1 MHRIKIMKRKLLTCL
16 LASMLTIAAFGQT
29 DKDEIKRIFID
40 YFQTVEQ
47 RDNAKTLNYIYPEV
61 FRHFPKDRMLE
72 AMDKMKADTTT
83 ATTMGDAV
91 VASISETLEIDG
103 VKYALIRYSFR
114 MTMTMMTADEN
125 SNIDQEENF
134 NSADF
139 TYEMLK
145 EKYGEKNVNYDR
157 EHNKLD
163 VNVTNEMYAIN
174 APAYKEWKFL
184 EKKESMKPVLE
195 KLLPK
200 KVLKKL

>member
-1 MHRIKIMKRKLLTCL
+1 
-16 LASMLTIAAFGQT
+16 MLTIAAFGQT
-29 DKDEIKRIFID
+29 DKDEIKRIFDD

-47 RDNAKTLNYIYPEV
+47 RDNAKTLNYIYPEL
-61 FRHFPKDRMLE
+61 FYHFPKERMLE
-72 AMDKMKADTTT
+72 AMDKMKADKTT
-83 ATTMGDAV
+83 AVTMDDLS

-103 VKYALIRYSFR
+103 VKYAVIKYSFR
-114 MTMTMMTADEN
+114 MTMIIMKVDEN
-125 SNIDQEENF
+125 SNNDREEDL
-134 NSADF
+134 NSTDF

-157 EHNKLD
+157 EHNTLD

-184 EKKESMKPVLE
+184 EKKESMKPMLE